1 MLILSSL
8 FSFLSLFRRNALNAP
23 DIIEYILRRYNVTVR
38 LTTFVDPLLQMF
50 DVMNTTDVLIGMHGA
65 GWTNGMFLKQNAGAL
80 QLFPY
85 AFLNNETGRY
95 IRGSSYKNIVQAKDA
110 KYREWV
116 SVYPENAFMRPR
128 DWGIMERKGK
138 PIPYNFSV
146 NPQDDWA
153 RPVDGNPSANWVYQN
168 TLVSMR
174 SIAPVID
181 ELMVATGARRIPLE
195 PWESRRRKFHFYDS

>member
-116 SVYPENAFMRPR
+116 SAHSLQF
-128 DWGIMERKGK
+128 
-138 PIPYNFSV
+138 
-146 NPQDDWA
+146 QC
-153 RPVDGNPSANWVYQN
+153 
-168 TLVSMR
+168 
-174 SIAPVID
+174 
-181 ELMVATGARRIPLE
+181 E
-195 PWESRRRKFHFYDS
+195 PTR